1 MIYNL
6 EGSELKDLEA
16 INLLDNSIKKEFDDI
31 SNLAAFICNTP
42 ISLVSLVTDTKTPLH
57 QSFCIHAIKVL
68 QEIFIVEDARKDVRF
83 KNNTLVTDAPNIVFY
98 AGMPLISKAGSILG
112 TLCVTDTKP
121 QKLEQ
126 KQIDALLSLSNQVVN
141 MFELH
146 NNRVEIKEMAKNHAV
161 ESNRLE
167 NIIKATQVGTWEWNL
182 ITGMV
187 TINERWASMLG
198 YTVDEL
204 QPLNAKDIHKMV
216 FLEDIPSLNEK
227 NAACFE
233 KRADFYVGDFRFVH
247 KKGHAVWIHD
257 RGQVISWSKDGQP
270 LFMVGTHTDI
280 TKEKENEL
288 VIEQS
293 EKRFKGLVQNGS
305 DLIVIMDIDATYH
318 YCSPTSLKV
327 LGIPPEEFIG
337 KNALQYIH
345 LDDHKIINE
354 SILRLETETQF
365 TIRPYRFKHRDG
377 SWRWLE
383 TVVTNLMDNPAIN
396 GIVVN
401 SKDVTERVITE
412 EKLKKSE
419 DYYRL
424 LYDSQTNYVVRT
436 NMEGNYTYVNKKFVE
451 EFGWLHPEGDILGK
465 NCLTSIIDYHHQKTH
480 DVVGQCIAE
489 PGKVF
494 KIEIDKP
501 SKEGKIVTTLWD
513 FVCIT
518 DKEGV
523 PTELQCIGLDITV
536 RVKSQKA
543 LEESEQR
550 YSDIFHLS
558 PQPMWVYDIITLNFL
573 DVNRAA
579 IKHYGY
585 SYDEFMNMNLR
596 DIRPES
602 EIPKLEEPSNY
613 TQQRGESYYHG
624 EYIHKKK
631 NGKEIIV
638 EIRTNIL
645 SYKGKVVKIAL
656 ATDITERYKHTQ
668 AIEKQNKKL
677 KKIAWTQSHRVRAP
691 LTSIMGL
698 VDLLNSNDQ
707 TVEEKEQVLKYIMD
721 SAKELDEVISKIVS
735 TTQQDEI

>member
-1 MIYNL
+1 MLDNL
-6 EGSELKDLEA
+6 EGSKLKDLKA
-16 INLLDNSIKKEFDDI
+16 INLLDTSTKKEFDDI
-31 SNLAAFICNTP
+31 CNLTAFICDTP
-42 ISLVSLVTDTKTPLH
+42 ISLSFIVTDIQTPLH
-57 QSFCIHAIKVL
+57 QSFCVHAIKVP

-83 KNNTLVTDAPNIVFY
+83 KNNSLVTGAPSIVFY
-98 AGMPLISKAGSILG
+98 AGMPLINKTGSVLG

-146 NNRVEIKEMAKNHAV
+146 NNRVKIKEMAKNHAV
-161 ESNRLE
+161 ESDRLE

-182 ITGMV
+182 ATDMV
-187 TINERWASMLG
+187 TINEQWASMLG

-204 QPLNAKDIHKMV
+204 QPINSKSIHKMV
-216 FLEDIPSLNEK
+216 FPEDIPSVNK
-227 NAACFE
+227 MNAACFE
-233 KRADFYVGDFRFVH
+233 KKADFYVGDFRFLH

-270 LFMVGTHTDI
+270 LLMVGTHTDI

-305 DLIVIMDIDATYH
+305 DLIVIIDLEGNYQYA
-318 YCSPTSLKV
+318 SPTSIKILD
-327 LGIPPEEFIG
+327 IPPEDFIG
-337 KNALQYIH
+337 KNAFEFIH
-345 LDDHKIINE
+345 PEDKKFIQEGL
-354 SILRLETETQF
+354 LRLKNEKQF
-365 TIRPYRFKHRDG
+365 TFRPYRFKHGDG
-377 SWRWLE
+377 SWRWIE
-383 TVVTNLMDNPAIN
+383 TIVTNLIDNP
-396 GIVVN
+396 VVGGLVAN
-401 SKDVTERVITE
+401 SRDVTERVLTE

-436 NMEGNYTYVNKKFVE
+436 NMDGNYTYVNKKFVE
-451 EFGWLHPEGDILGK
+451 EFGWLYPDEEILGK
-465 NCLTSIIDYHHQKTH
+465 NCLSSIVDYHHQKTH
-480 DVVGQCIAE
+480 DVVGHCIAE

-494 KIEIDKP
+494 KIELDKP
-501 SKEGKIVTTLWD
+501 GSDGKMVTTLWD
-513 FVCIT
+513 FVCT
-518 DKEGV
+518 VDKEGV
-523 PTELQCIGLDITV
+523 PTEIQCIGLDITA

-558 PQPMWVYDIITLNFL
+558 PQPMWVYDIITLEFL

-585 SYDEFMNMNLR
+585 SYDEFMDMDLR

-602 EIPKLEEPSNY
+602 EIPKLEAPSNHS
-613 TQQRGESYYHG
+613 QQKGESYYHG
-624 EYIHKKK
+624 EFIHKKK
-631 NGKEIIV
+631 NGKEIVV

-645 SYKGKVVKIAL
+645 SYKGKVVKVAL

-698 VDLLNSNDQ
+698 IDLLNAKDQ
-707 TVEEKEQVLKYIMD
+707 TADEKEQVLKYIMD

-735 TTQQDEI
+735 TTQQDKI